1 MVMPNEMYEDYPSKL
16 NAVMALCPNA
26 QASWIG
32 RQGEIVWHDTGGAK
46 QPTDAEVEA
55 KWTELK
61 TAWQN
66 KKYIRDRSGRTHEVT
81 DNLYP
86 YWGEQFD
93 LLWHC
98 IDADSELKTKFAS
111 FYNALKTV
119 KDAHPKP

>member
-1 MVMPNEMYEDYPSKL
+1 MPK
-16 NAVMALCPNA
+16 PNA
-26 QASWIG
+26 TNSPVSVFLELMLTTKVVEARSA
-32 RQGEIVWHDTGGAK
+32 EISDE
-46 QPTDAEVEA
+46 EVEA